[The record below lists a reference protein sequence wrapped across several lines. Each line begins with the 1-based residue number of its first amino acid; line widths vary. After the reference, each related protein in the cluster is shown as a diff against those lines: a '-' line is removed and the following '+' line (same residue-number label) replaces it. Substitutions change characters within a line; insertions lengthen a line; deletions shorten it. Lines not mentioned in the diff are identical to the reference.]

1 MRPHFLGHTFRIS
14 IVLVDDSNGRRSPQM
29 PTVDTKINLLQK
41 YSSLIIRQVSRLK
54 QNGLDNRQIA
64 DDVLIP
70 LSEVEEILAFL

>member
-29 PTVDTKINLLQK
+29 PTVDTQINLLQK

>member
-1 MRPHFLGHTFRIS
+1 MRPHFFGHTFRIS

>member
-1 MRPHFLGHTFRIS
+1 
-14 IVLVDDSNGRRSPQM
+14 M